1 MDVLRTLE
9 LGNRS
14 AASRRV
20 ISKVCR
26 TRVVE
31 FTDYMILIDRSGRVL
46 IMQLLLVRV
55 DEQVWH
61 LLQEQMIT

>member
-20 ISKVCR
+20 VSKVCR
-26 TRVVE
+26 IKVVE
-31 FTDYMILIDRSGRVL
+31 FSDYMIQIDRSGRVL
-46 IMQLLLVRV
+46 IMQLLLVKV
-55 DEQVWH
+55 DKQV
-61 LLQEQMIT
+61 